1 MLHLLKY
8 IPVTVMEERYVML
21 ILTIE
26 DQTVVD
32 RKGFKSSE
40 FGLFTS
46 LHVFDMER
54 PSSSNRTIAPVH
66 DVLARSCDSLGIA
79 DSTKRIPGSAQ
90 RQTRPRSDECY
101 ISSLRLVVCIPR

>member
-54 PSSSNRTIAPVH
+54 PSSSNRTIAQFMTSWLGV
-66 DVLARSCDSLGIA
+66 VVAWGLQIQRSA
-79 DSTKRIPGSAQ
+79 YQAQ
-90 RQTRPRSDECY
+90 LNDKQDREAMNV
-101 ISSLRLVVCIPR
+101 IFHH